1 MEFCFIKKEIK
12 YDGSQ
17 LSSHFAYKEFGIS
30 GNSIVA
36 FIGPVD
42 VNIKK
47 MVDIEDVRNNQSI
60 SGNRMLNFIVE
71 VFDTDLRAGIWMQR
85 LLMAIIGDEINKRLK
100 AFKVIR
106 EGDDLFYNKLK
117 LSVSIATVSPVS
129 MMIHSALNL
138 VSTGTPIPV
147 SCLHE
152 MKIEPV
158 EFALVVLES
167 FAREFKGVEF
177 ARVKVNWVK

>member
-1 MEFCFIKKEIK
+1 M
-12 YDGSQ
+12 
-17 LSSHFAYKEFGIS
+17 
-30 GNSIVA
+30 
-36 FIGPVD
+36 
-42 VNIKK
+42 
-47 MVDIEDVRNNQSI
+47 
-60 SGNRMLNFIVE
+60 
-71 VFDTDLRAGIWMQR
+71 
-85 LLMAIIGDEINKRLK
+85 
-100 AFKVIR
+100 
-106 EGDDLFYNKLK
+106 FYNKLK